1 MSGAPFI
8 PKQFTQLKDTPA
20 AYTGQALKLGR
31 VNSGATALEFY
42 DSDIVDIRDHGAVD
56 GADSGS
62 AINAAF
68 TAASAGSGRLFIPEG
83 TFWVETS
90 IVPQNNVY
98 VFGCGPKSILKAKAG
113 LNTPIIAGSSNSKI
127 VFDNFA
133 IDGNMAN
140 QSNNQARGISLSACT
155 NIDVK
160 NLFMTQCFGHA
171 IWTQSAS
178 SYIRIMDNYI
188 YDTGSASITPA
199 NTGRAIYAYQSSKVT
214 ISRNRV
220 RAADGFGLTVQE
232 TPESLIMGNTIEDST
247 TYDGMIIYNSDNV
260 SVVGNTVKNVTDSGI
275 VFELCDYFTCTGN
288 LIQEAGYVGLYFAGS
303 SHGSVTANVFKD
315 NGQNNHATYRHDII
329 LTRSSTTPATRN
341 TVSANICVATAAIKA
356 RYGVQEEYSDCDY
369 NIITSNQCEG
379 HTVAGVSTL
388 GGNSITANNITA

>member
-1 MSGAPFI
+1 MTATFVPDRL
-8 PKQFTQLKDTPA
+8 TDLTDTPSS
-20 AYTGQALKLGR
+20 YTGKAFNHTR

-42 DSDIVDIRDHGAVD
+42 DPSVVDIRDHGAVS
-56 GADSGS
+56 GQDSGA
-62 AINAAF
+62 AINSAL
-68 TAASAGSGRLFIPEG
+68 TAASAGAGRLFIPEG
-83 TFWVETS
+83 TWWAETS

-98 VFGCGPKSILKAKAG
+98 VFGCGPKSIIKAKAS
-113 LNTPIIAGSSNSKI
+113 LNAAVIAGSSNSCI

-140 QSNNQARGISLSACT
+140 QSVNQARGITLNACT

-160 NLFMTQCFGHA
+160 NLFITKCFGHA

-178 SYIRIMDNYI
+178 SYIRILDNYI

-214 ISRNRV
+214 MARNRI
-220 RAADGFGLTVQE
+220 RAADGFGITVQE
-232 TPESLIMGNTIEDST
+232 TPETLVMDNTIEDST
-247 TYDGMIIYNSDNV
+247 YYDGMIIYNSDRV
-260 SVVGNTVKNVTDSGI
+260 SVVNNTIKNVKDSGI

-303 SHGSVTANVFKD
+303 SHGTVTANVFKD

-329 LTRSSTTPATRN
+329 LTRSSTTPATHN
-341 TVSANICVATAAIKA
+341 IVNANICIATAAIKA
-356 RYGVQEEYSDCDY
+356 RYGVQEEYSNCDY
-369 NIITSNQCEG
+369 NIITSNQCIG
-379 HTVAGVSTL
+379 HTVAGISTL
-388 GGNSITANNITA
+388 GANTVTANNITA